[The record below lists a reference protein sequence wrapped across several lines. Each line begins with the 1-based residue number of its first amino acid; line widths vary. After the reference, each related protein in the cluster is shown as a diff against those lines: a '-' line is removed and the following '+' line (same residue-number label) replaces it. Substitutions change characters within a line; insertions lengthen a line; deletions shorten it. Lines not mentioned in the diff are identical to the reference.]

1 MTFLFAFQASK
12 TLTEEFNGVLNAFAN
27 GIPAQPQ
34 AGAVVALSQR
44 YVDEIVDALVVN
56 LMKGSSPSS
65 SAPKVLETVAS
76 VIKGA
81 SHTMVRQV
89 LAKMTNAELQ
99 PLTSYIAARRTQHMV
114 DGKLRDFISFDLAK
128 ADYDLLKHAW
138 ADAAAEGTNQDEMT
152 KAMLRFSELAIQA
165 FYQESAQAVKL
176 GFIARNVFAI
186 GEAAIRKGSQA
197 AIRRLVPA
205 LKPVE
210 LKAFGRYFG
219 DMLVAG

>member
-12 TLTEEFNGVLNAFAN
+12 SLTEEFNEVLNAFAN

-34 AGAVVALSQR
+34 AGAVVSLAQR
-44 YVDEIVDALVVN
+44 YADEIVDALVVN

-81 SHTMVRQV
+81 SHTLVRQV
-89 LAKMTNAELQ
+89 QAKMSNAELQ
-99 PLTSYIAARRTQHMV
+99 PLTTYIAARRTQHMV
-114 DGKLRDFISFDLAK
+114 KGTLRDFISFDLAK
-128 ADYDLLKHAW
+128 ADYDLLQQAW
-138 ADAAAEGTNQDEMT
+138 ADAAAEGINQAAMT
-152 KAMLRFSELAIQA
+152 QAMLRFSELAIQA

-176 GFIARNVFAI
+176 GFIARNVFAV

-197 AIRRLVPA
+197 AIRRLIPA
-205 LKPVE
+205 LKPTE

-219 DMLVAG
+219 DMLMAV

>member
-12 TLTEEFNGVLNAFAN
+12 SLTEEFNEVLNAFAN

-34 AGAVVALSQR
+34 AGAVVSLAQR
-44 YVDEIVDALVVN
+44 YADEIVDALVVN

-81 SHTMVRQV
+81 SHTLVRQV
-89 LAKMTNAELQ
+89 LAKMSNAELQ
-99 PLTSYIAARRTQHMV
+99 PLTTYIAARRTQHMV
-114 DGKLRDFISFDLAK
+114 KGTLRDFISFDLAK
-128 ADYDLLKHAW
+128 ADYDLLQQAW
-138 ADAAAEGTNQDEMT
+138 ADAAAEGINQVAMT
-152 KAMLRFSELAIQA
+152 QAMLRFSELAIQA

-176 GFIARNVFAI
+176 GFIARNVFAV

-197 AIRRLVPA
+197 AIRRLIPA
-205 LKPVE
+205 LKPTE

-219 DMLVAG
+219 DMLMAV